1 MTKDNTRKVESLFR
15 KIKNAFSKADIKEQD
30 DIIDELSQIK
40 DNAEDI
46 NQARLMADAEVRL
59 KNTQKELNVIKAG
72 YSKYILHDDINNL
85 IQKFNVKDGGRQ
97 LAFTDLENFPRVIP
111 QKNKDEI
118 KQVQKYFDHVY
129 VLYTANKDEVEK
141 EKLARDP
148 IAFGVVDCASDFGKE
163 VSQNS
168 FTQSQRMFF
177 ITDWVDEYCD
187 LTLDKLIELSKQE
200 LQKNDILKT
209 TEDFIEST
217 GAKTERCG
225 D

>member
-141 EKLARDP
+141 EKLAKDP

>member
-1 MTKDNTRKVESLFR
+1 
-15 KIKNAFSKADIKEQD
+15 
-30 DIIDELSQIK
+30 
-40 DNAEDI
+40 
-46 NQARLMADAEVRL
+46 MA
-59 KNTQKELNVIKAG
+59 K
-72 YSKYILHDDINNL
+72 
-85 IQKFNVKDGGRQ
+85 
-97 LAFTDLENFPRVIP
+97 
-111 QKNKDEI
+111 
-118 KQVQKYFDHVY
+118 
-129 VLYTANKDEVEK
+129 
-141 EKLARDP
+141 DP